1 MAEPVAYTSRA
12 ADKMDVA
19 ASEDVGYVTS
29 DDLQISSFSLSLAVP
44 RLDDKEF
51 HHFYFLHTHH
61 SLNHELI
68 DCVEY
73 DLSQ

>member
-1 MAEPVAYTSRA
+1 MEPAAYTFHA

-19 ASEDVGYVTS
+19 ASEDVGCATS

-51 HHFYFLHTHH
+51 HHFYFLHTHY
-61 SLNHELI
+61 SLNHEQI
-68 DCVEY
+68 DCVAY